1 MMSAPSKPQENENIP
16 PSCLRVDSGL
26 PEWDIS
32 SHCHDETLL
41 LSGQDS
47 VEATPCQPV
56 PCLDWTNI
64 PSPGQAIPLQ
74 LRHDAIT
81 QPPSTTSQDRKY
93 SAAVLPV
100 LIKLRRDVQ
109 RELEDASLKGQIRLD
124 CGPSLDQS
132 ISGHFAAALRH
143 VSQSQSAEYA
153 STMGKKDCLRRCH
166 AFGAISTQSSS
177 DSTHSG
183 IGPSPV
189 TPVLNLN
196 PVDLVSPD
204 EIPSHTASANDEVHR
219 DDVVVS
225 KRRKRM
231 PKIPGAY
238 PCDAC
243 GKIFDR
249 AGDRTKHAHTVHQ
262 LDKRNKHHCRQCGKG
277 FPYPKDLKRHMKQLH
292 HNFGDPGLPITPS
305 TVSPKEV
312 SSASS
317 GNMPGSICHDS
328 YFPPVEEYWSSKNLT
343 LAPPT
348 ALEPLLPTPVSPALP
363 LPETLLNDLIR
374 DEPQPSIPTCS
385 CPVSDTCVVEALALL
400 FGSVQLLAATR
411 SYHQG
416 KFDVAN
422 LISGLDDPLAT
433 IYTPKEVAKLE
444 PTLRKLIAP
453 FVDKKDFDVAET
465 LWKHWRCPQASGGT
479 FADNTDLCGQLRESL
494 ETMLLDV
501 VDTFAP
507 MQHDVDTLLAL
518 YKYMDDVLQSEFEAL
533 QVRINASRP
542 ERRVSNILSRR
553 QKRAQALAQSFCS
566 KRMPSYPLSRSP
578 LRHRK
583 FLKHSGACIG
593 RWKTLLEGLTCFA
606 FDVLLR
612 IPPSDVLLQWKSR
625 PEKIRF
631 QQESLH

>member
-1 MMSAPSKPQENENIP
+1 MMNEPSQPQGNENIP

-32 SHCHDETLL
+32 SPFHDENLL
-41 LSGQDS
+41 LSGQDL

-56 PCLDWTNI
+56 PSLDWTNL
-64 PSPGQAIPLQ
+64 PSSGQAIPLQ

-81 QPPSTTSQDRKY
+81 QPPSKTFQDRKY
-93 SAAVLPV
+93 SAAILPV
-100 LIKLRRDVQ
+100 LINLRRDVQ
-109 RELEDASLKGQIRLD
+109 QELDNASLKGQIRLD
-124 CGPSLDQS
+124 CGSSSLDQN
-132 ISGHFAAALRH
+132 ISGHFAAAIRH

-166 AFGAISTQSSS
+166 AFGAISTQSSN
-177 DSTHSG
+177 DSAQSG
-183 IGPSPV
+183 IGRSQV
-189 TPVLNLN
+189 TPVFDLN

-262 LDKRNKHHCRQCGKG
+262 LDKRNKHHCRQCWKG

-292 HNFGDPGLPITPS
+292 NNFGDPSLPITPS

-312 SSASS
+312 ASSSS
-317 GNMPGSICHDS
+317 GNMPGGICHDS
-328 YFPPVEEYWSSKNLT
+328 YFPPVEEYWSSKSLT

-348 ALEPLLPTPVSPALP
+348 ALAPLLPTPVSPALP

-374 DEPQPSIPTCS
+374 DEPEPSIPTCS

-416 KFDVAN
+416 NFNVAN
-422 LISGLDDPLAT
+422 LISGLGDPLAN
-433 IYTPKEVAKLE
+433 IFRPKEVARFE

-453 FVDKKDFDVAET
+453 FVDEKDFDVAET
-465 LWKHWRCPQASGGT
+465 LWKHWRCPQARGGT

-501 VDTFAP
+501 VDTVAP
-507 MQHDVDTLLAL
+507 MQHDIDTLLAL
-518 YKYMDDVLQSEFEAL
+518 YKYMDDVLQSKLEAL
-533 QVRINASRP
+533 QVGVNASRS
-542 ERRVSNILSRR
+542 ECRVANILSRR
-553 QKRAQALAQSFCS
+553 RKRAQALAQNFCS
-566 KRMPSYPLSRSP
+566 KRMPSYRLSRSA

-583 FLKHSGACIG
+583 SLRYSEACIG

-606 FDVLLR
+606 FDVFLR
-612 IPPSDVLLQWKSR
+612 IPLSDVLLQWKSR
-625 PEKIRF
+625 PEKFNFR
-631 QQESLH
+631 